1 MSIWNQNAPAPLM
14 TFVSASGGVGKSALA
29 LVSGWLAARAGIDTV
44 LLEADL
50 QFGDMAFWL
59 GLDDEL
65 PDLGLGADAAPVM
78 LRDCLSLHKAPC
90 LPEVAE
96 EVSESVVDLVSR
108 VRRGGQLVIADTG
121 QFWSGL
127 TADLVCSSD
136 LVLIVNDQRASSIVG
151 AVKACEL
158 LGRIGVPASRCACVY
173 NRWGSR
179 ARLSEKDVSLGT
191 GVELVM
197 RVPDGKGEV
206 EMLLSSGNIEELVD
220 SGNAFV
226 RGVDGLLR
234 ELMPRL
240 GKTYLE
246 AVSSRSGRWS
256 K

>member
-1 MSIWNQNAPAPLM
+1 MSTWNQNAPAPLV

-65 PDLGLGADAAPVM
+65 PDLGLGVDAAPVM
-78 LRDCLSLHKAPC
+78 LRDGLSLYKAPC

-96 EVSESVVDLVSR
+96 EVSESVAELVSR

-127 TADLVCSSD
+127 TADLVCGSD
-136 LVLIVNDQRASSIVG
+136 FVLIVNDQRASSIVG
-151 AVKACEL
+151 AVKAREL
-158 LGRIGVPASRCACVY
+158 LGRIGIPASRCACVY
-173 NRWGSR
+173 NRWGAH
-179 ARLSEKDVSLGT
+179 ARLNEKDVSRGT
-191 GVELVM
+191 GVELVL

-206 EMLLSSGNIEELVD
+206 EMLLSSGNIEELVE

-226 RGVDGLLR
+226 RGIDQALR
-234 ELMPRL
+234 ELMPRM
-240 GKTYLE
+240 GKTYAE
-246 AVSSRSGRWS
+246 VADSRKARRF